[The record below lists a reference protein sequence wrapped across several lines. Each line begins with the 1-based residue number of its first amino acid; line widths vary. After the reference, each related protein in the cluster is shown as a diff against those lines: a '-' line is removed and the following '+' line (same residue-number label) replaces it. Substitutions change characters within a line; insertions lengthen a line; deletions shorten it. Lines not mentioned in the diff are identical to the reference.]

1 MKQGVGG
8 RDDGD
13 VERIFADVNAE
24 EVRVPKK
31 ERKKRGGGN
40 TRSRITAVRCLDT
53 LRIGFAPEFLFEENE
68 RPPTGPESQ
77 DRFSPGNRT

>member
-1 MKQGVGG
+1 MGNPLLVKQGVGG

-31 ERKKRGGGN
+31 KEKGEGE
-40 TRSRITAVRCLDT
+40 TPV
-53 LRIGFAPEFLFEENE
+53 
-68 RPPTGPESQ
+68 
-77 DRFSPGNRT
+77 PG